1 MLGSG
6 RSNCKVT
13 VKKNKIIK
21 VYEDFA
27 EKRYLNELNVYLYA
41 KKKKLSYIPKLLDY
55 DKNKHKLVIQ
65 NVGKPLTQY
74 RKRLEYFL
82 PKIKKAYNNL
92 VKNKIYHND
101 LRLKN
106 ILYNEKLDKI
116 YLIDFENSGP
126 KYKDTDYENLVKKI
140 KKIRNKSKKSN
151 KSNKSNKKKQT
162 RKKTNKKN

>member
-6 RSNCKVT
+6 RSNCNVT

-21 VYEDFA
+21 IYEDFA
-27 EKRYLNELNVYLYA
+27 EKRYLNELNIYLYA
-41 KKKKLSYIPKLLDY
+41 KKKKLSYIPKLLNY
-55 DKNKHKLVIQ
+55 DKDKHKLVIE

-74 RKRLEYFL
+74 RKDLDYFL

-92 VKNKIYHND
+92 IKNRIYHND

-106 ILYNEKLDKI
+106 ILYNEKKDKI

-126 KYKDTDYENLVKKI
+126 KYKDTDHENLVKKI
-140 KKIRNKSKKSN
+140 NNISDKSKKPKMSQ
-151 KSNKSNKKKQT
+151 KKKKSKKIK
-162 RKKTNKKN
+162 KKTKRK

>member
-6 RSNCKVT
+6 RSNCNVI

-41 KKKKLSYIPKLLDY
+41 KKKKLSYIPKLLSY
-55 DKNKHKLVIQ
+55 DKDKHKLVIE

-74 RKRLEYFL
+74 RKDLDYFL
-82 PKIKKAYNNL
+82 PKIKRVYNNL
-92 VKNKIYHND
+92 IKNGIYHND

-106 ILYNEKLDKI
+106 ILFNKKSDKI

-126 KYKDTDYENLVKKI
+126 KYKDTDHENLVKKI
-140 KKIRNKSKKSN
+140 KKFRKKSN
-151 KSNKSNKKKQT
+151 RTIKNKKKKESK
-162 RKKTNKKN
+162 KKTHKKI

>member
-6 RSNCKVT
+6 RSNCNVT

-21 VYEDFA
+21 IYEDFA
-27 EKRYLNELNVYLYA
+27 EKRYLNELNIYLYA
-41 KKKKLSYIPKLLDY
+41 KKKKLSYIPKLLNY
-55 DKNKHKLVIQ
+55 DKDKHKLVIE

-74 RKRLEYFL
+74 RKDLDYFL

-92 VKNKIYHND
+92 IKNRIYHND

-106 ILYNEKLDKI
+106 ILYNEKKDKI

-126 KYKDTDYENLVKKI
+126 KYKDTDHENLVKKI
-140 KKIRNKSKKSN
+140 NNISDKSKKPKMSQ
-151 KSNKSNKKKQT
+151 KKKKSKKIKKKSK
-162 RKKTNKKN
+162 RK